1 MTEVG
6 QRLERLVS
14 ARAERRPGDCAVVD
28 EAERLSFGDL
38 EHRSNRVANALIAGG
53 LRPGDRV
60 CLLVPKSAMAIAAIL
75 GVLKAGGVCVPLD
88 AASPM
93 LRLAS
98 VVQQCAPCRL
108 MVAPECAAVAERLV
122 EEVEPHVLS
131 GVFRLGEEQSAPDT
145 APTPVPAGDCA
156 YILFTSGS
164 AGRPKG
170 VAITHGNVAHF
181 VAWANRHFGLR
192 PGDRISCQLPL
203 HFDGSLWDVFGALSA
218 GAELH
223 LVSGRRNLLPST
235 VAEFIRESR
244 LTQWLTVPSVMTSMA
259 GLDVVAQG
267 DFPELRRVFWGG
279 DVLSLPVLRY
289 WMARLPHVRFTNMY
303 GPTETTIVSS
313 CHTLPAIPDGDAA
326 AVPIGRPVPGKHFR
340 VLDGDMRPAQPGTVG
355 DLHISGAGL
364 TPGYWGDP
372 ELTAKAFVE
381 WPSGSGT
388 RWYRTGDLAREDS
401 QGVFHFHG
409 RADRQIKSSGHRIEL
424 DEVAAALRDLPGLKD
439 IAVVSVPAPGAEGN
453 RICAAYVP
461 LPGSGPG
468 PARLRTAL
476 AAKLPQYMLPSQ
488 WRAYES
494 LPLNANG
501 KIDHLALR
509 QAFLDERIG

>member
-1 MTEVG
+1 MTEIG
-6 QRLERLVS
+6 RRLEQLVS
-14 ARAERRPGDCAVVD
+14 ARAERSPGDCAVVD
-28 EAERLSFGDL
+28 EAERLSYGDL
-38 EHRSNRVANALIAGG
+38 ERRGNRVANALIASG

-60 CLLVPKSAMAIAAIL
+60 CLLVPKSASAIAGIL

-98 VVQQCAPCRL
+98 VVRQCAPGRL
-108 MVAPECAAVAERLV
+108 MVAPECAAVAERLA
-122 EEVEPHVLS
+122 EEVGPHTLS
-131 GVFRLGEEQSAPDT
+131 GVLRLGEEESAADT

-170 VAITHGNVAHF
+170 VAITHANVAHF
-181 VAWANRHFGLR
+181 VSWANEHFGVR

-223 LVSGRRNLLPST
+223 LLSGRRNLLPST

-259 GLDVVAQG
+259 GLDVVAHG

-279 DVLSLPVLRY
+279 DVLSLPALRY
-289 WMARLPHVRFTNMY
+289 WMSRLPHVRFTNMY

-313 CHTLPAIPDGDAA
+313 CHTLATIPDGDAA
-326 AVPIGRPVPGKHFR
+326 AVPIGRPVPGKYFQ
-340 VLDGDMRPAQPGTVG
+340 VLDGDMRPARPGAVG

-372 ELTAKAFVE
+372 ALTERSFVE
-381 WPSGSGT
+381 WPSGSGA
-388 RWYRTGDLAREDS
+388 RWYRTGDLAREDG

-461 LPGSGPG
+461 LPGSGST
-468 PARLRTAL
+468 PAQLRTAL
-476 AAKLPQYMLPSQ
+476 AANLPQYMLPSQ

-501 KIDHLALR
+501 KIDHLAVR
-509 QAFLDERIG
+509 QAFLNERIG